1 MAIIRVIDF
10 ETTGLEKPAEVVE
23 VGHCD
28 FDTEARA
35 VLVEG
40 AGSRLCGAAS
50 IPPEAR
56 MIHHIRH
63 QDVSG
68 LPAFDPEELLAELL
82 KDGVAMV
89 AAHQAE
95 FEAKWIGRTL
105 EGVLP
110 LVCTWKA
117 ALRVWPDAPS
127 HSVFGLL
134 YWLED
139 AGKIAQFSPKL
150 VNPAHRA
157 GPDAFATANIL
168 RCMFDVGVTGRTMLQ
183 WTREPALL
191 PRCPIGKFRGKPW
204 GEVETGFLRWMLN
217 QADMEPD
224 LKWNASRA
232 LDERG
237 A

>member
-10 ETTGLEKPAEVVE
+10 ETTGMERSAEVLE
-23 VGHCD
+23 VGYCD
-28 FDTEARA
+28 FDVERREVLTARA
-35 VLVEG
+35 D
-40 AGSRLCGAAS
+40 SYLCGVSA

-56 MIHHIRH
+56 MVHHIRSS
-63 QDVSG
+63 DVDG
-68 LPAFDPEELLAELL
+68 RKPFDPEALVELAL
-82 KDGVAMV
+82 KDEIAMV

-95 FEAKWIGRTL
+95 FEGLWIGREL

-110 LVCTWKA
+110 FVCTYKA
-117 ALRVWPDAPS
+117 ALRTWPEAPS

-139 AGKIAQFSPKL
+139 AGKVNF
-150 VNPAHRA
+150 NPALAMPSHRA
-157 GPDAFATANIL
+157 LPDAFATAHIL
-168 RCMFDVGVTGRTMLQ
+168 RALFEAGVTGRAMIK
-183 WTREPALL
+183 WTREPRLL

-204 GEVETGFLRWMLN
+204 SEVETGFLRWMLN
-217 QADMEPD
+217 QADMEAD